1 MHSNKE
7 TALDPERIPTGDGE
21 VRTSNDHGMLIDEA
35 AQASSHISGMKLYL
49 IVISLLLAVFCVAL
63 DNTILSVAIPRI
75 TDEFHRLNDIG
86 WYASAYLLTTCAFQL
101 LYGKFYA
108 LFSTKWVFLIA
119 LFIFEV
125 GSLICGIAPSSV
137 VLIVGRAIAGVGSSG
152 IFTGALVTIAHIVPL
167 AKRPVYMGLMGGMYG
182 IASVAGPLLGGA
194 FTNEVTW
201 RWCFYINLPIGG
213 VTAVVILFLLRIP
226 KSADLRTHGAWEMV
240 KGLDPLGTIVFTPAI
255 ICVLLALQW
264 GGVDYAWSN
273 GRIIALFVL
282 FGVLLI
288 TFIIIQVLMKDN
300 ATGISSPIGFHPSRK
315 PRSPSPPVPIK
326 VASQRSVACASVF
339 VFFIGASM
347 FVMIYYVPIWF
358 QAIRNQ
364 SPVQAGIDSI
374 ALILANTAG
383 AIISGAVTN
392 KTGHYAPWFIV
403 SSVIMSIGAGCLTLF
418 TVDIAQSKWIGF
430 LFLYGIGVGFG
441 FQQGAVAVQAVL
453 PMAQVPIGTALI
465 WFVQMLGGALF
476 TSVAQNIFSTH
487 LAENL
492 ANLQLPGLDS
502 EAVVGAGATG
512 FRHLVQPEYMDQVL
526 VAYNAALLDVF
537 QVALICSCLS
547 IIGAVGIE
555 WRNVKQNR

>member
-1 MHSNKE
+1 MQSNKE
-7 TALDPERIPTGDGE
+7 TALDPERNPTGEGE
-21 VRTSNDHGMLIDEA
+21 VRTSNDHDMLIDEA
-35 AQASSHISGMKLYL
+35 ADASSHISGMRLYL
-49 IVISLLLAVFCVAL
+49 IVLSLLLAVFCVAL

-101 LYGKFYA
+101 LYGKIYA
-108 LFSTKWVFLIA
+108 LFSTKWVFLVA
-119 LFIFEV
+119 LGIFEV
-125 GSLICGIAPSSV
+125 GSLICGVAPSSV

-167 AKRPVYMGLMGGMYG
+167 AKRPVYMGLLGGMYG

-201 RWCFYINLPIGG
+201 RWCFYINLPVGG

-226 KSADLRTHGAWEMV
+226 KSADLRTHGAWEML
-240 KGLDPLGTIVFTPAI
+240 KGLDPLGTIVFTPSI

-300 ATGISSPIGFHPSRK
+300 AT
-315 PRSPSPPVPIK
+315 VPIK

-392 KTGHYAPWFIV
+392 KTGHYAHWFIV

-492 ANLQLPGLDS
+492 ANLQLPGLDP
-502 EAVVGAGATG
+502 EAIVGAGATG
-512 FRHLVQPEYMDQVL
+512 FRQLVQPEYMDQVL

-547 IIGAVGIE
+547 ILGAVGIE
-555 WRNVKQNR
+555 WRSVKQNR

>member
-1 MHSNKE
+1 MQSNKE
-7 TALDPERIPTGDGE
+7 TALDPERIPTGEGE
-21 VRTSNDHGMLIDEA
+21 VRTSNDHDMLIDEA
-35 AQASSHISGMKLYL
+35 AEASSHISGMKLYL
-49 IVISLLLAVFCVAL
+49 IVLSLLLAVFCVAL

-101 LYGKFYA
+101 LYGKLYA
-108 LFSTKWVFLIA
+108 LFSTKWVFLVA
-119 LFIFEV
+119 LCIFEV
-125 GSLICGIAPSSV
+125 GSLICGVAPSSV

-167 AKRPVYMGLMGGMYG
+167 AKRPVYMGLLGGMYG

-201 RWCFYINLPIGG
+201 RWCFYINLPVGG

-226 KSADLRTHGAWEMV
+226 KSADLRTHGAWEML
-240 KGLDPLGTIVFTPAI
+240 KGLDPLGTIVFTPSI

-288 TFIIIQVLMKDN
+288 TFIIIQVLMKDK
-300 ATGISSPIGFHPSRK
+300 AT
-315 PRSPSPPVPIK
+315 VPIK

-492 ANLQLPGLDS
+492 ANLQLPGLDP
-502 EAVVGAGATG
+502 EAIVGAGATG
-512 FRHLVQPEYMDQVL
+512 FRQLVQPEYMDQVL

-547 IIGAVGIE
+547 ILGAVGIE
-555 WRNVKQNR
+555 WRSVKQNR

>member
-1 MHSNKE
+1 MHGNKE

-21 VRTSNDHGMLIDEA
+21 ARTSNDRDILIDESPE
-35 AQASSHISGMKLYL
+35 ASSHISGMKLYL
-49 IVISLLLAVFCVAL
+49 IVLSLLLAVFCVAL

-101 LYGKFYA
+101 LYGKLYA
-108 LFSTKWVFLIA
+108 LFSTKWVFLVA

-125 GSLICGIAPSSV
+125 GSLICGVAPSSV

-167 AKRPVYMGLMGGMYG
+167 AKRPVYMGILGGMYG

-300 ATGISSPIGFHPSRK
+300 AT
-315 PRSPSPPVPIK
+315 VPIK

-374 ALILANTAG
+374 ALILANTTG

-487 LAENL
+487 LADNL
-492 ANLQLPGLDS
+492 ANLQLPGLDP
-502 EAVVGAGATG
+502 EAVAGAGATG

-526 VAYNAALLDVF
+526 VAYNAALVDVF

-547 IIGAVGIE
+547 IFGAVGIE
-555 WRNVKQNR
+555 WRNVKQKR